1 MHKKTRVGCAFAQPT
16 RVTGFPFAGSC
27 PLCVL
32 PFQGFPLGGS
42 CPLCGLMRGII
53 YPAPHPSLTRHLL
66 PREKAYCPFVILRLA
81 EESNPFRSFADA
93 QDDSKN
99 LFMIKMKPAA
109 SLKMTMKPL
118 TSFRMAVKTC
128 SGDIKADCLFF
139 VNASF

>member
-1 MHKKTRVGCAFAQPT
+1 MIVFLLFVVSRL
-16 RVTGFPFAGSC
+16 
-27 PLCVL
+27 PLWGEGLL
-32 PFQGFPLGGS
+32 PFRYSEAF
-42 CPLCGLMRGII
+42 
-53 YPAPHPSLTRHLL
+53 YPS
-66 PREKAYCPFVILRLA
+66 VILRLA

-109 SLKMTMKPL
+109 SLTMTMKPL
-118 TSFRMAVKTC
+118 TSLKMTIKTC